1 MTAER
6 VRITEIDV
14 GASIDHNET
23 DENLKPLVIAPIPAG
38 GARVAWMGTDDKV
51 YVSKLDASDQLT
63 GNAVGFD
70 AEDFGDLYADDAGGA
85 IFLTRPK
92 ECGSSDLLCGSEP
105 KPTNPCF
112 DIFLVRFEENGTESW
127 AARLSTDS
135 TPYEAGSVFAWW
147 YGHHGRIAW
156 NGSQYAVY
164 FGMAVTVA
172 NNSCT
177 NGSTGTNGGTDIHQ
191 SDENFTVS
199 AAGVVGDQAFNGF
212 CSHTGYN
219 RLIWDAEQSRYAAVC
234 KTDNQNRILYNGSA
248 EVRGVDLW
256 YSNLGNLVAANGGY
270 WLTASDIE
278 PGESPNSEGNADVRL
293 LFFTPPSGAGDA
305 SLDQDLDLAVETG
318 VNERAPHLARYGTD
332 RLLAAWESSSEPGDL
347 SPNDQAR
354 KLFVQTRSLETGS
367 AEGEPLEVDVLGNR
381 YQDFVAFPDGSV
393 AYAAPGS
400 SASKL
405 KIVRILP
412 CSG

>member
-23 DENLKPLVIAPIPAG
+23 DAHLKPLVIAPIPAG
-38 GARVAWMGTDDKV
+38 GSRVAWMGTDSKV
-51 YVSKLDASDQLT
+51 YVSKLDASDQVT
-63 GNAVGFD
+63 GAAIGFD

-92 ECGSSDLLCGSEP
+92 ECGSSDLLCGAEP
-105 KPTNPCF
+105 KPTDPCF
-112 DIFLVRFEENGTESW
+112 DLFLVRFEESGAESW
-127 AARLSTDS
+127 AARLSTDT
-135 TPYEAGSVFAWW
+135 TPYEDGSVFAWW

-156 NGSQYAVY
+156 TGSEYAVY

-172 NNSCT
+172 NNSC
-177 NGSTGTNGGTDIHQ
+177 NNESTGTNGGNDIHQ
-191 SDENFTVS
+191 SDENLTVS
-199 AAGVVGDQAFNGF
+199 PAGVVGDHAFNGF

-278 PGESPNSEGNADVRL
+278 PGETANSEGNADVRL
-293 LFFTPPSGAGDA
+293 LFFTPPNGGGDA

-318 VNERAPHLARYGTD
+318 VNERAPHLARYGSD
-332 RLLAAWESSSEPGDL
+332 RLLAAWESSSEAGDL
-347 SPNDQAR
+347 SPHDQAR
-354 KLFVQTRSLETGS
+354 KLFVQTRNLGTGA
-367 AEGEPLEVDVLGNR
+367 AEGEPLEVDVLGSR

-400 SASKL
+400 SASKI

-412 CSG
+412 CSE